1 MEGEDAAL
9 EAPLLP
15 QAAAPSAA
23 AAAAPP
29 SLRPPGGAGL
39 RQTALLLVSV
49 YVGLG
54 LLSQPYALAL
64 GGWAAL
70 PLLCATV
77 AVFCWAAHLL
87 VEAIDELPADVPA
100 TFPALGRA
108 ALGAPGA
115 ALASALAGVELF
127 GGLVC
132 ALAVA
137 FVQAELLTGGRSA
150 LGLGARGLAAVAAA
164 AALAPALALRDVSR
178 LAPLAAAGSA
188 AAVGVSVTVVL
199 LAVGALGP
207 AAVPPPVAHAAARWP
222 GALQAVGIFAV
233 AASGHS
239 VLPAVRSAMRA
250 PRKFPAA
257 ITAAFILMAAVYASV
272 AAAGYYYFGDAVS
285 AVLTADLAAA
295 APIAQRSGAG
305 ASLAAAV
312 ALTCAAKAPA
322 LTMAVAHTAVP
333 RARGLPRLAVRLAV
347 FAVAAILAAAARD
360 FLGEVLGLVGG
371 GCSVATSFTLPVV
384 CNARLTWTWRSLPQR
399 VGLVVAAVIGIALMA
414 LVTTLNVRQIFSRGA
429 GAS

>member
-1 MEGEDAAL
+1 
-9 EAPLLP
+9 
-15 QAAAPSAA
+15 
-23 AAAAPP
+23 
-29 SLRPPGGAGL
+29 
-39 RQTALLLVSV
+39 
-49 YVGLG
+49 
-54 LLSQPYALAL
+54 
-64 GGWAAL
+64 
-70 PLLCATV
+70 
-77 AVFCWAAHLL
+77 
-87 VEAIDELPADVPA
+87 
-100 TFPALGRA
+100 
-108 ALGAPGA
+108 
-115 ALASALAGVELF
+115 
-127 GGLVC
+127 
-132 ALAVA
+132 
-137 FVQAELLTGGRSA
+137 VQAELLTGGRSA
-150 LGLGARGLAAVAAA
+150 PRLGLGARGLAAVAAV

-188 AAVGVSVTVVL
+188 AAVAVSGTAVL

-207 AAVPPPVAHAAARWP
+207 AAAVPPVAHAAARWP

-295 APIAQRSGAG
+295 APIVQRAGAG
-305 ASLAAAV
+305 ESLAAAV

-360 FLGEVLGLVGG
+360 FVGEVLGLVGG
-371 GCSVATSFTLPVV
+371 GCSVATSFALPVV
-384 CNARLTWTWRSLPQR
+384 CNARLTWTRRSLPQR
-399 VGLVVAAVIGIALMA
+399 VGLVAAAVIGIALMA
-414 LVTTLNVRQIFSRGA
+414 LVTTLNVRQILSRGA